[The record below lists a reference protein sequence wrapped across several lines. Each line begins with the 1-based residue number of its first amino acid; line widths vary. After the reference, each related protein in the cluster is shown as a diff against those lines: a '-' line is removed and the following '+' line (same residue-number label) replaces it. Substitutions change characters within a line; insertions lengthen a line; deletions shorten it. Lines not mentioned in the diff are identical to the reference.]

1 MLRSLKVAT
10 PLVVRRAVVPPRTP
24 GPDALVA
31 VIVKL
36 EEPLLEALI
45 SLEYLS
51 CKVATGGG
59 LKVTDMKRSTGL
71 FVVGT

>member
-1 MLRSLKVAT
+1 MFRSLKVAV
-10 PLVVRRAVVPPRTP
+10 PAVVVTAVVPPRVP
-24 GPDALVA
+24 GPVALVA

-36 EEPLLEALI
+36 DAPLLKEVRL
-45 SLEYLS
+45 LEYLS

-59 LKVTDMKRSTGL
+59 LKATAINRSTGL